1 MNHLVLADDQAIFR
15 AGAARVL
22 AAQED
27 MRIVAQCDSLQR
39 LEEVSEKCNGCVL
52 LLAYSLRPHL
62 PEIAAR
68 ARRSSQRIILIT
80 KREETLPAAELNL
93 VDGILCRTAD
103 STALINC
110 VRRVARGERMIQ
122 RLEASEG
129 DGVGRRVRERLSHRE
144 LQIVGYIVRG
154 CKNREIAEELG
165 TKEQVVKNHLRSIY
179 DKVGVSDRLELAL
192 FTLHHRVLA
201 EAAAQANAISP
212 QIGVSNLILQTA

>member
-39 LEEVSEKCNGCVL
+39 LEEVAEKCTGCVL
-52 LLAYSLRPHL
+52 LIAYSLRPHL
-62 PEIAAR
+62 GEIAAR
-68 ARRSSQRIILIT
+68 ARRASQRIVLIT
-80 KREETLPAAELNL
+80 KREEILSPAESNL
-93 VDGILCRTAD
+93 IDGVLCRTAD
-103 STALINC
+103 STTLVNC
-110 VRRVARGERMIQ
+110 VRRVARGERMTQ
-122 RLEASEG
+122 RPPSSEG

-154 CKNREIAEELG
+154 CKNREIADELG

-201 EAAAQANAISP
+201 EAAAQANETTKSSVLP
-212 QIGVSNLILQTA
+212 NLVFQTA